1 MIFDHP
7 KLRSA
12 LSVLRN
18 GTATND
24 NSYQTT
30 IARVPNRAE
39 RDPLRSATGA
49 NVAGPRLMFALL
61 RNAVRADLDRQ
72 LEWAK
77 AQAKRQAG

>member
-1 MIFDHP
+1 MARRPTITP
-7 KLRSA
+7 IKA
-12 LSVLRN
+12 
-18 GTATND
+18 
-24 NSYQTT
+24 T

-49 NVAGPRLMFALL
+49 DVAGPRLMFALL

>member
-24 NSYQTT
+24 NSYQSHN
-30 IARVPNRAE
+30 ARVPNRAE
-39 RDPLRSATGA
+39 RDPLRSATSA
-49 NVAGPRLMFALL
+49 NVAGPRWMFAL
-61 RNAVRADLDRQ
+61 VRADLDRQ